1 MVLTISFLF
10 IPFPF
15 LFTIYLFR
23 RQKWSLK
30 VLQEAASWLL
40 IIWQCLVWSLPAP
53 VMKTYSMYWKHIL
66 CTCAKHP
73 APNIRMC
80 RKLVS
85 TMSPFDMRS
94 KKMVVFL
101 LMYRVQ
107 VLQGA
112 SGHQVSFSYTDS
124 WGSLEVGNEE
134 ESWEWG
140 MERELDPA
148 LCYHEQYLCVS
159 SILKCFPCHRMICF
173 SWIGKLFY
181 SQSRAAFFF
190 LFPKASDTRKI
201 NGGDILKFNKILN
214 LSPAALWKVWGS
226 SQI

>member
-1 MVLTISFLF
+1 
-10 IPFPF
+10 
-15 LFTIYLFR
+15 
-23 RQKWSLK
+23 
-30 VLQEAASWLL
+30 
-40 IIWQCLVWSLPAP
+40 
-53 VMKTYSMYWKHIL
+53 MKTYSMYWKHIL

-226 SQI
+226 SQIK

>member
-1 MVLTISFLF
+1 
-10 IPFPF
+10 
-15 LFTIYLFR
+15 
-23 RQKWSLK
+23 
-30 VLQEAASWLL
+30 
-40 IIWQCLVWSLPAP
+40 
-53 VMKTYSMYWKHIL
+53 MKTYSMYWKHIL

-73 APNIRMC
+73 APSIRMC

-190 LFPKASDTRKI
+190 CCSQKPQIQEKSMGVIFWSSTKFWISAQLLFEKFEEAPK
-201 NGGDILKFNKILN
+201 
-214 LSPAALWKVWGS
+214 
-226 SQI
+226 